1 MIFVRAMQAIA
12 STWHRKGSFSA
23 APLRLVDLA
32 GTPNAGR
39 ASAPGAA
46 EFPDQPLAF
55 LWHYIRRRP
64 LLHAAALVSVVGAA
78 SFACVAQFGL
88 KLIVDAMAAGPQQ
101 IVRVWW
107 ALALFAGLLA
117 SESALWRFGSWFGYR
132 AILID
137 KAEAKLDLFNHLIG
151 HSSRYFSDRMG
162 GALANRISST
172 GDSLQQAYSAV
183 LFNIAPVCA
192 DFCVALAMLATVE
205 WHLVAALF
213 GFVLVAAGTLFRL
226 SRRGMPRHRFHAD
239 RAAEVGGELVD
250 VLSNIWVVKAFSAR
264 NRERGRFERLLRIE
278 QDTHRDSLMYVERL
292 RVLHDLALW
301 LMAGGM
307 LAWTLHLWSEGRV
320 SPGDVILTLA
330 MAFRILHGSRDLA
343 FALVNATQFIARIAD
358 SIQVIGENHRVVDEP
373 GARSLIHLGGSI
385 DFDNVD
391 FSYPAGHQVFDG
403 FNLRIEPGQR
413 VGLVGPSG
421 AGKSTLI
428 GLVQRLAD
436 VDGGRVLID
445 DQDIRAMT
453 QDSLRAAIAVVPQD
467 ILLFH
472 RSALENIRYARPE
485 ATDEEVLAA
494 ARAARCDDFIRALPD
509 GYDTIVGERGMKLSG
524 GQRQRLGIAR
534 ALLKDAPIVVLD
546 EATSAL
552 DSASEIE
559 IQRALEVLMR
569 GRTVLAIAHRL
580 STVSGFDRVIVLQQG
595 RIIEDGPPAELR
607 RRRGFFD
614 RMCRLQE
621 DNVVQLAS

>member
-12 STWHRKGSFSA
+12 SRWHRKGSFSA

-559 IQRALEVLMR
+559 IQRALEVLMC